1 MVLTARAPEPEVPGG
16 SLCGPSRTQNAQKAG
31 NSHEVYPR
39 GRHASGGADQAPPQS
54 VYGPLSPHCPLAG
67 TLGVLCP
74 VTRKCS
80 AGQEMLIRGLA
91 LGAGGPMRLC
101 AVKAQ

>member
-1 MVLTARAPEPEVPGG
+1 MAQVERKMLRKQVTAMKCIHEADMPVGVLTRR
-16 SLCGPSRTQNAQKAG
+16 L
-31 NSHEVYPR
+31 PR
-39 GRHASGGADQAPPQS
+39 
-54 VYGPLSPHCPLAG
+54 VCGPLSPHCPLAG

-80 AGQEMLIRGLA
+80 AGQEMQIRGLA